1 MHANVGTFVYLR
13 LSIRFHD
20 PWCTTPLTG
29 VFTSAGVPLVAAT
42 STLIVALS
50 TYCVANILKSLRR
63 TSFLNKAT
71 REIIADFAPTLG
83 VATGTLAALWGK
95 SR

>member
-1 MHANVGTFVYLR
+1 M
-13 LSIRFHD
+13 
-20 PWCTTPLTG
+20 
-29 VFTSAGVPLVAAT
+29 AAT

-50 TYCVANILKSLRR
+50 TYCVANVLKSLRR
-63 TSFLNKAT
+63 TSFLNKAS

-95 SR
+95 SRFVGGGGCDLLPKVCALLLGSFEDTNLFSFRLGRR

>member
-1 MHANVGTFVYLR
+1 MRPFVALR
-13 LSIRFHD
+13 RSVDD
-20 PWCTTPLTG
+20 PAQPCTG